1 MVKDLK
7 YVKIY
12 SVNPFWVIFSQMN
25 EINKNK
31 YLMLVHTNES
41 KKYKELWSKTRD
53 LIRPITK
60 SSWLLWKIYRN

>member
-12 SVNPFWVIFSQMN
+12 IVNPFWVIFSQMN

-60 SSWLLWKIYRN
+60 SS